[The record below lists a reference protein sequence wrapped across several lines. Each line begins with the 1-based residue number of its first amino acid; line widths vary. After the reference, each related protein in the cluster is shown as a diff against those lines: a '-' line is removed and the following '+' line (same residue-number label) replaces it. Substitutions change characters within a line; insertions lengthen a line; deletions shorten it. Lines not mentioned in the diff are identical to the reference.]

1 MEDRPQ
7 SKTVESFFYRK
18 FKLINLEDKKI
29 TLSYIIPE
37 NCLNG
42 YNTVHGGFTY
52 TLIEKAFIE
61 SLSHINVNIDNY
73 VLVKLS
79 VNYLE
84 ALKQDN
90 EITIISY
97 INKISKNLIIGE
109 VQIFSK
115 GILTNTGSII
125 FKSMRPKL

>member
-1 MEDRPQ
+1 MENYSQ
-7 SKTVESFFYRK
+7 SKTVDSFFKGK
-18 FKLINLEDKKI
+18 FKLIKSEDKKI

-52 TLIEKAFIE
+52 TLIEKGFKE
-61 SLSHINVNIDNY
+61 SLSHLNVNQDY
-73 VLVKLS
+73 FFLVKLS

-90 EITIISY
+90 EVTIASY

-109 VQIFSK
+109 VEIYSK
-115 GILTNTGSII
+115 GILTNTGSILY
-125 FKSMRPKL
+125 KSIKPKL